1 MPNTLPSEEIM
12 PCNCCNPMQSMEEMP
27 GWIEE
32 ILIKPEENPNKKWT
46 GEERGEKAFTFIY
59 LNRIATPLGSMLIG
73 TTDEALCLL
82 EFTDRTMLE
91 AQLNQL
97 QKYYKGTFLS
107 GSNKII
113 ELTASEITEYFE
125 GKRQQF
131 SVQLDLQG
139 SEFQRR
145 VWKQLLDIPYGKTR
159 SYKEQAIGIG
169 NLKAIRAV
177 ASANGSNRIAII
189 IPCHRVVGSNG
200 SLTGYAGGLWRKRYL
215 LNLERSGLSEVIEKN
230 GQTSLW

>member
-1 MPNTLPSEEIM
+1 
-12 PCNCCNPMQSMEEMP
+12 MP

-32 ILIKPEENPNKKWT
+32 ILMKSEEIPNKKWSD
-46 GEERGEKAFTFIY
+46 EERGEKAFTFIY

-91 AQLNQL
+91 AQLIQL

-113 ELTASEITEYFE
+113 EQTASEITEYFE

-159 SYKEQAIGIG
+159 SYKEQAIAIG

-189 IPCHRVVGSNG
+189 IPCHRVIGSNG

-215 LNLERSGLSEVIEKN
+215 LNLERSGLSEVVEKN

>member
-12 PCNCCNPMQSMEEMP
+12 PCNCCNSMQSMEEMP

-125 GKRQQF
+125 GKRQDRKSTRLNSSHVAISYAAF
-131 SVQLDLQG
+131 CLKKKKRVIAVGNASETKDRSQG
-139 SEFQRR
+139 T
-145 VWKQLLDIPYGKTR
+145 L
-159 SYKEQAIGIG
+159 
-169 NLKAIRAV
+169 
-177 ASANGSNRIAII
+177 NR
-189 IPCHRVVGSNG
+189 
-200 SLTGYAGGLWRKRYL
+200 
-215 LNLERSGLSEVIEKN
+215 
-230 GQTSLW
+230 

>member
-1 MPNTLPSEEIM
+1 
-12 PCNCCNPMQSMEEMP
+12 
-27 GWIEE
+27 
-32 ILIKPEENPNKKWT
+32 
-46 GEERGEKAFTFIY
+46 
-59 LNRIATPLGSMLIG
+59 
-73 TTDEALCLL
+73 
-82 EFTDRTMLE
+82 MLE

-159 SYKEQAIGIG
+159 SYKEQAIAIG

-177 ASANGSNRIAII
+177 ASANGSHRIAII
-189 IPCHRVVGSNG
+189 IPCHRVIGSNG

-215 LNLERSGLSEVIEKN
+215 LNLERSGLSEVVEKN